1 MEFNQYSS
9 IFWDFGGV
17 ITSSPFEAFN
27 KFEKDNKLPENF
39 LRKVNSTNPENNAWA
54 LLEQSKISQEE
65 FDKLFFQESSQLGHG
80 VAGLKVLNLLEGDL
94 RMGMVSVI
102 RKLNELG
109 FTQACLTNNFIPSD
123 ENQPDM
129 IDLDKKTE
137 VFDLFDFV
145 FESKEIGLRKPDQA
159 FYDHVIKEVNILPNK
174 IIFLDDLGINLKP
187 AKAMGIT
194 TIKVISES
202 QAKKDLGEILNINF

>member
-1 MEFNQYSS
+1 
-9 IFWDFGGV
+9 
-17 ITSSPFEAFN
+17 
-27 KFEKDNKLPENF
+27 
-39 LRKVNSTNPENNAWA
+39 
-54 LLEQSKISQEE
+54 
-65 FDKLFFQESSQLGHG
+65 
-80 VAGLKVLNLLEGDL
+80 
-94 RMGMVSVI
+94 MGMVNVI

>member
-27 KFEKDNKLPENF
+27 KFEKENKLPENF

-54 LLEQSKISQEE
+54 LLEQSKINQEE

-94 RMGMVSVI
+94 RMGMVNVI
-102 RKLNELG
+102 RKLNKLG

-159 FYDHVIKEVNILPNK
+159 FYDHVIKEVNISPNK

-202 QAKKDLGEILNINF
+202 QAKKDLSEILNINF

>member
-1 MEFNQYSS
+1 MKLNEYSS

-27 KFEKDNKLPENF
+27 KFEIKNNLPENF
-39 LRKVNSTNPENNAWA
+39 LRKVNSTNPQSNAWA
-54 LLEQSKISQEE
+54 LLEQSKINQME
-65 FDKLFFQESSQLGHG
+65 FDKLFFQESSDLGHG
-80 VAGLKVLNLLEGDL
+80 VDGLKVLNLLEGDL
-94 RMGMVSVI
+94 RLGMVEI
-102 RKLNELG
+102 IKTLKEKG
-109 FTQACLTNNFIPSD
+109 FTQACLTNNFIPD
-123 ENQPDM
+123 NNNQPDM
-129 IDLDKKTE
+129 IDLNKKTE
-137 VFDLFDFV
+137 IFDLFDFI

-159 FYDHVIKEVNILPNK
+159 FYDYVLEKVNTSPEE

-202 QAKKDLGEILNINF
+202 QARADLENLLKIKF

>member
-27 KFEKDNKLPENF
+27 KFEKENKLPENF

-54 LLEQSKISQEE
+54 LLEQSKINQEE
-65 FDKLFFQESSQLGHG
+65 FNKLFFQESSQLGHG
-80 VAGLKVLNLLEGDL
+80 VAGLKVLNLLEGEL
-94 RMGMVSVI
+94 RMGMVNVI
-102 RKLNELG
+102 RKLNKLG

-123 ENQPDM
+123 ENQPDR

-159 FYDHVIKEVNILPNK
+159 FYDHVIKEVNISPNK

-202 QAKKDLGEILNINF
+202 QAKKDLSEILNINF

>member
-39 LRKVNSTNPENNAWA
+39 LRKVNSINPENNAWA
-54 LLEQSKISQEE
+54 LLEQSKINQEE

-94 RMGMVSVI
+94 RMGMVNVI

-159 FYDHVIKEVNILPNK
+159 FYDHVIKEVNISPNK

-202 QAKKDLGEILNINF
+202 QAKKDLSEILNINF

>member
-27 KFEKDNKLPENF
+27 KFEKENKLPENF

-54 LLEQSKISQEE
+54 LLEQSKINQEE

-94 RMGMVSVI
+94 RMGMVNVI

-159 FYDHVIKEVNILPNK
+159 FYDHVIKEVNISPNK

-202 QAKKDLGEILNINF
+202 QAKKDLSEILNINF

>member
-1 MEFNQYSS
+1 MEFNQFSS

-27 KFEKDNKLPENF
+27 KFEKENKLPENF

-54 LLEQSKISQEE
+54 LLEQSKINQEE

-80 VAGLKVLNLLEGDL
+80 VAGLKILNLLEGDL

-102 RKLNELG
+102 RKLNKLG

-159 FYDHVIKEVNILPNK
+159 FYDHVIKEVNISPNK

-202 QAKKDLGEILNINF
+202 QAKKDLSEILNINF

>member
-27 KFEKDNKLPENF
+27 KFEKENKLPENF

-54 LLEQSKISQEE
+54 LLEQSKINQEE

-94 RMGMVSVI
+94 RMGMVNVI

-159 FYDHVIKEVNILPNK
+159 FYDHVIKEVNISPNK

-187 AKAMGIT
+187 AKSMGIT

-202 QAKKDLGEILNINF
+202 QAKKDLSEILNINF

>member
-54 LLEQSKISQEE
+54 LLEQSKINQEE
-65 FDKLFFQESSQLGHG
+65 FNKLFFQESSQLGHG
-80 VAGLKVLNLLEGDL
+80 VAGLKVLNLLEGEL
-94 RMGMVSVI
+94 RMGMVNVI
-102 RKLNELG
+102 RKLNKLG

-123 ENQPDM
+123 ENQPDR

-159 FYDHVIKEVNILPNK
+159 FYDHVIKEVNISPNK

-202 QAKKDLGEILNINF
+202 QAKKDLSEILNINF

>member
-27 KFEKDNKLPENF
+27 KFEKENKLPENF

-54 LLEQSKISQEE
+54 LLEQSKINQEE

-94 RMGMVSVI
+94 RMGMVNVI

>member
-27 KFEKDNKLPENF
+27 KFEKENKLPENF

-54 LLEQSKISQEE
+54 LLEQSKINQEE

>member
-27 KFEKDNKLPENF
+27 KFEKENKLPENF

-54 LLEQSKISQEE
+54 LLEQSKINQEE
-65 FDKLFFQESSQLGHG
+65 FNKLFFQESSQLGHG

-94 RMGMVSVI
+94 RMGMVNVI
-102 RKLNELG
+102 RKLNKLG

-159 FYDHVIKEVNILPNK
+159 FYDHVIKEVNISPNK

>member
-1 MEFNQYSS
+1 MKLNEYSS

-27 KFEKDNKLPENF
+27 KFEIKNNLPENF
-39 LRKVNSTNPENNAWA
+39 LRKVNSTNPQSNAWA
-54 LLEQSKISQEE
+54 LLEQSKVTQME
-65 FDKLFFQESSQLGHG
+65 FNELFFQESSDLGYG
-80 VAGLKVLNLLEGDL
+80 VDGLEVLNLLEGDL
-94 RMGMVSVI
+94 RLGMVEI
-102 RKLNELG
+102 IKTLKKKG
-109 FTQACLTNNFIPSD
+109 FTQACLTNNFIPD
-123 ENQPDM
+123 NDNQPDM
-129 IDLDKKTE
+129 IDLNKKTE
-137 VFDLFDFV
+137 IFNLFDFI

-159 FYDHVIKEVNILPNK
+159 FYDYVLEKVDTSPEK

-202 QAKKDLGEILNINF
+202 QAKADLENLLKIKF

>member
-1 MEFNQYSS
+1 MKLNEYSS

-27 KFEKDNKLPENF
+27 KFEIKNNLPENF
-39 LRKVNSTNPENNAWA
+39 LRKVNSTNPQSNAWA
-54 LLEQSKISQEE
+54 LLEQSKISQIE
-65 FDKLFFQESSQLGHG
+65 FNELFFQESSDLGYG
-80 VAGLKVLNLLEGDL
+80 VDGLEVLNLLEGDL
-94 RMGMVSVI
+94 RLGMVEI
-102 RKLNELG
+102 IKTLKKKG
-109 FTQACLTNNFIPSD
+109 FTQACLTNNFIPD
-123 ENQPDM
+123 NDNQPDM
-129 IDLDKKTE
+129 IDLNKKTE
-137 VFDLFDFV
+137 IFNLFDFI

-159 FYDHVIKEVNILPNK
+159 FYDYVLEKVDTSPEK

-202 QAKKDLGEILNINF
+202 QAKADLENLLKIKF

>member
-1 MEFNQYSS
+1 MKLNEYSS

-27 KFEKDNKLPENF
+27 KFEIKNNLPENF
-39 LRKVNSTNPENNAWA
+39 LRKVNSTNPQSNAWA
-54 LLEQSKISQEE
+54 LLEQSKISQME
-65 FDKLFFQESSQLGHG
+65 FNELFFQESSDLGYG
-80 VAGLKVLNLLEGDL
+80 VDGLEVLNLLEGDL
-94 RMGMVSVI
+94 RLGMVEI
-102 RKLNELG
+102 IKTLKKKG
-109 FTQACLTNNFIPSD
+109 FTQACLTNNFIPD
-123 ENQPDM
+123 NDNQPDM
-129 IDLDKKTE
+129 IDLNKKTE
-137 VFDLFDFV
+137 IFNLFDFV

-159 FYDHVIKEVNILPNK
+159 FYDYVLEKVDTSPEK

-202 QAKKDLGEILNINF
+202 QAKADLENLLKIKF

>member
-27 KFEKDNKLPENF
+27 KFEKENKLPENF

-54 LLEQSKISQEE
+54 LLEQSKINQEE
-65 FDKLFFQESSQLGHG
+65 FNKLFFQESSQLGHG

-94 RMGMVSVI
+94 RIGMVNVI
-102 RKLNELG
+102 RKLNKLG

-159 FYDHVIKEVNILPNK
+159 FYDHVIKEVNISPNK

-187 AKAMGIT
+187 AKSMGIT

-202 QAKKDLGEILNINF
+202 QAKKDLSEILNINF

>member
-27 KFEKDNKLPENF
+27 KFEKENKLPENF

-54 LLEQSKISQEE
+54 LLEQSKINQEE

-109 FTQACLTNNFIPSD
+109 FTQACLTNNFIPSN

-129 IDLDKKTE
+129 IDLDKKAE

>member
-27 KFEKDNKLPENF
+27 KFEKENKLPENF

-54 LLEQSKISQEE
+54 LLEQSKINQEE
-65 FDKLFFQESSQLGHG
+65 FDRLFFQESSQLGHG

-94 RMGMVSVI
+94 RMGMVNVI

-109 FTQACLTNNFIPSD
+109 FTQACLTNNFIPSN

-129 IDLDKKTE
+129 IDLDKKAE

>member
-27 KFEKDNKLPENF
+27 KFEKENKLPENF

-54 LLEQSKISQEE
+54 LLEQSKINQEE

-94 RMGMVSVI
+94 RMGMVNVI

-109 FTQACLTNNFIPSD
+109 FTQACLTNNFIPSN

-129 IDLDKKTE
+129 IDLDKKAE

-202 QAKKDLGEILNINF
+202 QAKKDLSEILNINF